1 MRVDGQDVDGTPGPG
16 QCLRTYLREHGHTA
30 VKKGCDSGDCGACTV
45 VLDGRPVHSCIVP
58 AFRAIDSEITTA
70 AGPGLDTVQ
79 RAFVER
85 AGFQCGFCT
94 AGMIVTASTLDREKA
109 CDLNRTLKGNLCR
122 CTGYRAI
129 EEAIT
134 DSVDADAL
142 PAEPAAVKAPAAQR
156 IVTGAESY
164 TMDVHVDDLGHIAV
178 LGSPY
183 PSARIAGIDTSRAE
197 AAPGVRAVLTHHDDP
212 GVAFSTARHH
222 SRTDDPD
229 DIRVFDTRLRYVGQR
244 VAAVVADSPREAKRA
259 VDLID
264 VTYEVLP
271 AVFDAEEAM
280 RPGAPAVHGDKDA
293 TTARIAD
300 PARNVI
306 AEIHGG
312 VGDVAAGVAAARAAG
327 GAVVEG
333 EWQTARVQHVHLE
346 THGTIG
352 WIDDDD
358 RYVLRSSSQVPFLV
372 RDELAYVFGLP
383 TDSIRV
389 VAPRIGG
396 AFGAKQELLTEDVV
410 LLAVRK
416 TGRPA
421 AYEMSR
427 TDQFTIAPCRH
438 PMRVRVTAAAERDG
452 TLTALTIDVLSDAGA
467 YGNHSPGVMFHGCSE
482 SVSLYRSPN
491 KRVDAHCVYTNN
503 LPSGAFR
510 GYGLG
515 QVIFAVESA
524 MDDLAREL
532 GLDPFAFRRRNV
544 ITPSEKFV
552 TWQVEDHDLEFGS
565 YGLDQCLDLA
575 ERALREGADDPDRGG
590 HGYRDDPE
598 WVVGEGMSPSMIAT
612 IPPDGHVADVTAE
625 RDADGRI
632 VVSVG
637 TAEFGNGTTTVHVQ
651 LAADALDVPPEDV
664 VVRQSDTDVVRHDT
678 GAFGSAGTVVAGR
691 ALQVACREL
700 RRRIDSG
707 ESGPIVVRGRHDG
720 TPRSVVFNV
729 HAVRVAVHLPTG
741 RVRIL
746 QSIQAADAGTV
757 LNEQQCRGQVE
768 GGATQAIGSAL
779 YEEMILRDGVVQTDI
794 LRNYHIPRLSDSP
807 RTEVL
812 FADTYDRLGPSG
824 AKSMSESPY
833 NPVAPAIANA
843 IRDATGVR
851 IGQLPMNPA
860 RVWAALHQNGGGSAS
875 S

>member
-58 AFRAIDSEITTA
+58 AFRAIDSKITTA

-79 RAFVER
+79 RAFVDR

-94 AGMIVTASTLDREKA
+94 AGMIVTASTFDREKA

-129 EEAIT
+129 EDAIT

-142 PAEPAAVKAPAAQR
+142 PAEPPAVKAPAAQR
-156 IVTGAESY
+156 VVTGAEAY

-183 PSARIAGIDTSRAE
+183 PSARIVGIDTSRAE

-352 WIDDDD
+352 WIDDD

-532 GLDPFAFRRRNV
+532 EMDPFAFRRRNV

-678 GAFGSAGTVVAGR
+678 GAFGSAGTVVAGS
-691 ALQVACREL
+691 ALQAACREL

-807 RTEVL
+807 RTEVF
-812 FADTYDRLGPSG
+812 FADTHDRLGPSG

-843 IRDATGVR
+843 IRDATGAR
-851 IGQLPMNPA
+851 LRQLPMNPA
-860 RVWAALHQNGGGSAS
+860 RVWAALHQKGGGSAS

>member
-129 EEAIT
+129 EDAIT

-142 PAEPAAVKAPAAQR
+142 PPEPAAVKAPAAQR
-156 IVTGAESY
+156 IVTGVESY

-183 PSARIAGIDTSRAE
+183 PSARIVGIDTSRAE

-532 GLDPFAFRRRNV
+532 GMDPFAFRRRNV

-651 LAADALDVPPEDV
+651 LAADALDVPPEDI

-807 RTEVL
+807 RT
-812 FADTYDRLGPSG
+812 
-824 AKSMSESPY
+824 
-833 NPVAPAIANA
+833 
-843 IRDATGVR
+843 
-851 IGQLPMNPA
+851 
-860 RVWAALHQNGGGSAS
+860 
-875 S
+875 